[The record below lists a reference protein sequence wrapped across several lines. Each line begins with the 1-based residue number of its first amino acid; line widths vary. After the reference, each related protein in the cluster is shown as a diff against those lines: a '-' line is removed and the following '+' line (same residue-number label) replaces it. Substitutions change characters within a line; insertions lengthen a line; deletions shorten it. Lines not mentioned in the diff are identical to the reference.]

1 MDFLLEY
8 ELTNEDIDLIKSNNT
23 ETVLKNVEMNKKNVR
38 KVIDYLLELGVT
50 KESIREL
57 FIHQIGIFHRTK
69 KELEQVFDEYEIDS
83 IVKSINYD
91 VNDRILVKRDC
102 FLKKC
107 VIK

>member
-8 ELTNEDIDLIKSNNT
+8 GLTEEDINLVKKENT
-23 ETVLKNVEMNKKNVR
+23 KTVLKNVEMNKKNVI

-50 KESIREL
+50 KETLKEL

-83 IVKSINYD
+83 IVKSLNYD
-91 VNDRILVKRDC
+91 VNTVDMIE
-102 FLKKC
+102 F
-107 VIK
+107 

>member
-23 ETVLKNVEMNKKNVR
+23 ETVLKNVEMNKKNVI

-50 KESIREL
+50 KEKLKEL

-83 IVKSINYD
+83 IVKSLNYD
-91 VNDRILVKRDC
+91 VNTVDMIE
-102 FLKKC
+102 F
-107 VIK
+107 

>member
-8 ELTNEDIDLIKSNNT
+8 GLTEEDLKLVEKENT
-23 ETVLKNVEMNKKNVR
+23 KTVLKNVEMNKKNVI

-50 KESIREL
+50 KETLKEL

-83 IVKSINYD
+83 IVKSLNYD
-91 VNDRILVKRDC
+91 VNTVDMIE
-102 FLKKC
+102 F
-107 VIK
+107 